1 MTEAGYCKV
10 LGLPTPPRLADFVGR
25 PGITLFQ
32 LLVVALLEHDGT
44 LTMPEIAA
52 RLAALGVQARTGDL
66 AYSLTKA
73 WHGLSPVR
81 READQRMRLLLDDH
95 ELHYLLL
102 HLNILHPHVVST
114 PREQIS
120 RPDDSVPLTRQ
131 EWEALIQHPTSASAF
146 SNERLI
152 GALLESVGGPMS
164 LEDVNQ
170 HLKALPHGSRGVLR
184 ERLQHWRGALVALE
198 PGPSFRLRDD
208 CQELASMRRAVRKYA
223 VRILQRQATA
233 RDAERI
239 RATAKPLIIPTAV
252 DPKTLRRAVIR
263 AFPSS
268 GIPQALSI
276 LDLQERTIR
285 THIGADP
292 AAMIEGLQRFD
303 LLIGLDPLATL
314 SGLQAAS
321 EHWRLTDLGRHPR
334 SRKLNQMGRTLR
346 IDTAMLIS
354 ASVGINRALYDA
366 AKMRAYLADGN
377 HGKLSRRLESD
388 AKALAAFYRYGCLHG
403 SLRLRWGFL
412 QEDLSVNWSQPGDPG
427 LWGYCKEAEQLGAE
441 VDIVTGSAPGWEEPW
456 ARARRGR
463 IDIDYHTI
471 RLGEEVF
478 DRTEVQAI
486 RIVTP
491 AKPEAS

>member
-1 MTEAGYCKV
+1 MTDTGYCKA

-32 LLVVALLEHDGT
+32 LLVVALLEYDGP

-81 READQRMRLLLDDH
+81 READQRMRLLLDDR

-114 PREQIS
+114 PREQVS

-131 EWEALIQHPTSASAF
+131 EWEALIQHPTSASSAF

-152 GALLESVGGPMS
+152 GALLEAVGGPMS

-170 HLKALPHGSRGVLR
+170 HLKELPNGGRGVLR

-208 CQELASMRRAVRKYA
+208 CQELAAMRRAVRKYA
-223 VRILQRQATA
+223 AMILQRQATA
-233 RDAERI
+233 REAERL
-239 RATAKPLIIPTAV
+239 RATAKPLVIPTAV

-285 THIGADP
+285 THIGADSS
-292 AAMIEGLQRFD
+292 AMIEDLQRFD
-303 LLIGLDPLATL
+303 LLIGLDQLIPWIKQWHNELDPTYG
-314 SGLQAAS
+314 SCFGDVCS
-321 EHWRLTDLGRHPR
+321 EFLLGEMQDLGV
-334 SRKLNQMGRTLR
+334 KQADLR
-346 IDTAMLIS
+346 AWRPTTVA
-354 ASVGINRALYDA
+354 
-366 AKMRAYLADGN
+366 
-377 HGKLSRRLESD
+377 
-388 AKALAAFYRYGCLHG
+388 
-403 SLRLRWGFL
+403 
-412 QEDLSVNWSQPGDPG
+412 
-427 LWGYCKEAEQLGAE
+427 
-441 VDIVTGSAPGWEEPW
+441 
-456 ARARRGR
+456 ARRGR
-463 IDIDYHTI
+463 KPK
-471 RLGEEVF
+471 GE
-478 DRTEVQAI
+478 A
-486 RIVTP
+486 
-491 AKPEAS
+491 